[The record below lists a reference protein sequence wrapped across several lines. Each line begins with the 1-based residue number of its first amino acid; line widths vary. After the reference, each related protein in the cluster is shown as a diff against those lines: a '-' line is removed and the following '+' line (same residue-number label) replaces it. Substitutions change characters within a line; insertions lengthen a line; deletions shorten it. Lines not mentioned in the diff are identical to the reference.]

1 MYSGFED
8 VAASLTAL
16 LGSTVASAPE
26 ARVTGGCIHE
36 CFRWATSAGPMF
48 VKLAPA
54 GRAWILDAE
63 RDGLERL
70 AAARA
75 VRVPAVRA
83 AGTCGDRAFLALEWL
98 ELRPAG
104 READARLGV
113 ELARLHS
120 VTGPSF
126 GLPRDNA
133 IGATPQRNAGSDDW
147 PEFWRE
153 RRLGPQ
159 LALAERNGERGRL
172 LERGRRLL
180 ERVGD
185 FFAGHAPAPSL
196 LHGDLWAGNRASLE
210 GGTPVV
216 FDPAVYYGD
225 AEADVAMAA
234 LFGGFSSAFAAAY
247 VSERPPAA
255 GAAARRDLY
264 NLYHV
269 LNHLNLFGGGY
280 RAQAESMIDR
290 LLAAAGR

>member
-1 MYSGFED
+1 MHSSFED
-8 VAASLTAL
+8 VAASLSTA

-36 CFRWATSAGPMF
+36 CFRWTTSAGPLF
-48 VKLAPA
+48 VKLAPT

-70 AAARA
+70 AAAGV

-83 AGTCGDRAFLALEWL
+83 AGMAGEREFLALEWL

-104 READARLGV
+104 RETDSRLGAD
-113 ELARLHS
+113 LARLHS

-133 IGATPQRNAGSDDW
+133 IGATPQRNAESGDW
-147 PEFWRE
+147 AAFWRD

-180 ERVGD
+180 ECVGD

-210 GGTPVV
+210 GGAPVV

-225 AEADVAMAA
+225 AEADVAMTV
-234 LFGGFSSAFAAAY
+234 LFGGFSPAFAAAY
-247 VSERPPAA
+247 AAERPLAA

-280 RAQAESMIDR
+280 RSQAESMIDG